1 MRVRSLL
8 GIAGVGVLAMTAVSR
23 DARACGG
30 CFQTPSQSGDVITD
44 ERMGFVI
51 GTQQTTLYD
60 EISYQGNPATFAW
73 VLPIHGT
80 VTVGLSADV
89 VFAALDAATQTTI
102 LAPTLAPCASCQ
114 CGAFAGPNGAG
125 SSSGGGSADGG
136 TTVTV
141 LSQQTVGPYDTVQLS
156 STNPTALEDWLGAN
170 GYVIPADIQP
180 VLAAYVSEGFDF
192 LALRLAPG
200 QGVNS
205 MRPVRVTSSGA
216 GVSLPLRMVA
226 AGTGATVGITIW
238 VLADGRYE
246 PQNYRTFKVDPS
258 TLVWDWSASSSNY
271 STVVAQQEQ
280 LMGNAAWQIE
290 SSLDLSPYQVESP
303 ILADDPT
310 QDYLPIDGGDAGTSM
325 TADEVRQADLAT
337 LFPGGGTSVRVTR
350 FRGDIA
356 HTALSN
362 DLVLHASADQSQ
374 LSNRYQVTVS
384 ANAPTCP
391 AVPNPCPP
399 CDYGSS
405 GSSSGSGFGGSSGGI
420 FSSGGSGT
428 SGGHGSGCA
437 TAPTGGG
444 DGDSGIPTLLGGLVG
459 VTVLLKTRSR
469 RRRP

>member
-1 MRVRSLL
+1 
-8 GIAGVGVLAMTAVSR
+8 
-23 DARACGG
+23 
-30 CFQTPSQSGDVITD
+30 
-44 ERMGFVI
+44 
-51 GTQQTTLYD
+51 
-60 EISYQGNPATFAW
+60 
-73 VLPIHGT
+73 
-80 VTVGLSADV
+80 
-89 VFAALDAATQTTI
+89 
-102 LAPTLAPCASCQ
+102 
-114 CGAFAGPNGAG
+114 
-125 SSSGGGSADGG
+125 
-136 TTVTV
+136 
-141 LSQQTVGPYDTVQLS
+141 
-156 STNPTALEDWLGAN
+156 
-170 GYVIPADIQP
+170 
-180 VLAAYVSEGFDF
+180 VSEGFDF
-192 LALRLAPG
+192 LALGLATG
-200 QGVNS
+200 QGVHS